1 MIGRQGT
8 SSNRNINNNKNNEES
23 SHHKL
28 MMIDKELSK
37 FERQETDEIEEDD
50 QE

>member
-8 SSNRNINNNKNNEES
+8 SSNRNIINNKNEES